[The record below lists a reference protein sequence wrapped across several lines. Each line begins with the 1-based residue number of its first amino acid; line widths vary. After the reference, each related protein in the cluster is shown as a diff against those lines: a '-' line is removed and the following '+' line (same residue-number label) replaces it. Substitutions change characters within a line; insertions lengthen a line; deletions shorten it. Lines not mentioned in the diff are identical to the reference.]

1 MYQLEFTC
9 TTPSSFIP
17 RGLQNG
23 KYKYALDPN
32 YEEKV
37 REMKE
42 AGIKKVEFV
51 IPYIMDI
58 DAAKKML
65 KRTLKIIKKYK
76 LTINSIHMPFNV
88 FWMDMACQWEND
100 RKDIINTVKNIIKYI
115 DKHFNPKVYVFHPG
129 GDEAKEETR
138 EKFMDYLVETI
149 DEIAT
154 ATKAYVCVENM
165 VGGCLTNGLERI
177 KEFADKSKNAYVIV
191 DVNHFL
197 DCKPQDAILALG
209 DRVKAVHISDYDFVY
224 ERHMIPGDG
233 LNDWNKII
241 GALEKIGYKGAFNY
255 EVNMG
260 RYGYTYKQ
268 LIENY
273 EKLFEEYNKS
283 K

>member
-1 MYQLEFTC
+1 MYKLELTC
-9 TTPSSFIP
+9 TAPNTFI
-17 RGLQNG
+17 GKGMING
-23 KYKYALDPN
+23 KYRYALDPKF
-32 YEEKV
+32 EENLI
-37 REMKE
+37 EMKN
-42 AGIKKVEFV
+42 AGIKKLEFV
-51 IPYIMDI
+51 IPYIMDFD
-58 DAAKKML
+58 DAMKMFKKA
-65 KRTLKIIKKYK
+65 LKIVKKHK
-76 LTINSIHMPFNV
+76 FIINSIHMPFNV
-88 FWMDMACQWEND
+88 FWIDVACQWVND
-100 RKDIINTVKNIIKYI
+100 RKDTVNIVKKIFKI
-115 DKHFNPKVYVFHPG
+115 TDKFNPKAYVFHPG
-129 GDEAKEETR
+129 GVDATEENR
-138 EKFMDYLVETI
+138 EKFMEYLVDSM

-165 VGGCLTNGLERI
+165 VGGHLTNGLDRI